1 MKKIRMLWILAL
13 TLGLAGVGWAVESPA
28 DATNAPAAAPPPDQA
43 GTKPDALGA
52 AAPPEA
58 ASQAPL
64 PDGALRMNF
73 RGAPLNL
80 VLDYL
85 SDAAGFIINKETEV
99 KGTVDVWSKEPV
111 SKEESVQLLNSV
123 LKKNGYAVTR
133 NGRILTILSLETAKT
148 ADLEVVTGSDPEGV
162 EKSDEVVTQIIPVRY
177 ASATQL
183 MNNLQVLLPTSANL
197 SVNESANSLI
207 LVASKTDI
215 RRMLRIVTALDT
227 SIASVTSIKV
237 YALRYA
243 DAKALAAVVQ
253 QLFTPQSSG
262 QGGQGGRGAQ
272 QFFNMMQRG
281 GMGGPGGQGGG
292 QGGAAGGS
300 SAGGSKV
307 VASADEYS
315 NSLIVS
321 ASPETIAAITTMVEQ
336 VDQPVDDMTVIRV
349 FTLQNADPTDLADQL
364 SQLFPDETRSN
375 SGNQRGGMRFFG
387 GGAFGQAAGG
397 QTTGSTQRN
406 LKKTRVLAVA
416 DSRTSSLIV
425 TASSEQM
432 PQIAEMIAK
441 LDASPAKKE
450 SVAVFDLQNAN
461 PQDVYQILQDLFN
474 RNNSMRAN
482 NNSRNSMLGQNNPL
496 TQRATQQQ
504 QSSGTSNSRF
514 GSGSS
519 GRTGGATGF

>member
-1 MKKIRMLWILAL
+1 MKTIKILWILAL
-13 TLGLAGVGWAVESPA
+13 AFGLVTVGWTEESPA
-28 DATNAPAAAPPPDQA
+28 NGTNAPAAAEPPAQDAPQA
-43 GTKPDALGA
+43 DSPPATAE
-52 AAPPEA
+52 PEA
-58 ASQAPL
+58 PSMEPL

-99 KGTVDVWSKEPV
+99 RGTVDVWSKEPV

-133 NGRILTILSLETAKT
+133 NGRILTIVSLDSAKT

-162 EKSDEVVTQIIPVRY
+162 ERSDEVVTQIIPVRY

-183 MNNLQVLLPTSANL
+183 MNNLQVLLPTTASL

-237 YALRYA
+237 FPLRYA
-243 DAKALAAVVQ
+243 DAKALATVVQ
-253 QLFTPQSSG
+253 QLFISQSTAMG
-262 QGGQGGRGAQ
+262 VQGGRAQ

-281 GMGGPGGQGGG
+281 GPGGGGPGGG
-292 QGGAAGGS
+292 QGGTSGGSTAGG
-300 SAGGSKV
+300 AKV

-321 ASPETIAAITTMVEQ
+321 ASPETMATITTMVEQ
-336 VDQPVDDMTVIRV
+336 VDQPVDDLTVIRV
-349 FTLQNADPTDLADQL
+349 FPLQNADPADLADQL
-364 SQLFPDETRSN
+364 LQLFPDETRSN
-375 SGNQRGGMRFFG
+375 SRGQRGGVRFFG
-387 GGAFGQAAGG
+387 GGGGMAAVAQSGG
-397 QTTGSTQRN
+397 SAERS
-406 LKKTRVLAVA
+406 LKKSRVLAVA
-416 DSRTSSLIV
+416 DPRTSSLIV
-425 TASSEQM
+425 TASSELM
-432 PQIAEMIAK
+432 PQIAEMVSK
-441 LDASPAKKE
+441 LDSSPAKKE

-461 PQDVYQILQDLFN
+461 PQDVYQVLQDLFN
-474 RNNSMRAN
+474 RNNTMRAN
-482 NNSRNSMLGQNNPL
+482 NNNRNSMLGQNNPL

-504 QSSGTSNSRF
+504 QTSGTSNSRF
-514 GSGSS
+514 GSGTS
-519 GRTGGATGF
+519 GRTGGFTGF